1 MPHSVYFYQECPT
14 CGRSLR
20 IRVDFL
26 GRDVACPHCRGHL
39 IAADSSNSPS
49 LSDSAILLHRAD
61 ELIEQAERRK
71 ALAPH
76 ANGFAR
82 TT

>member
-1 MPHSVYFYQECPT
+1 
-14 CGRSLR
+14 
-20 IRVDFL
+20 
-26 GRDVACPHCRGHL
+26 L